1 MTTTLQPVSVIGC
14 GYHLPERIMTNAE
27 FEAILDTSDAWIQE
41 RTGIKERRIARPE
54 QGLSDLAIPAA
65 RQAIAHAGIDPSEI
79 DLILVATST
88 PDMAMPCTAALVQ
101 HAIGANR
108 AACFDMEAACSG
120 FVYGLITGTQFLQT
134 GMYRTALV
142 IGGDLLSKFINWQD
156 RGTAVLFGDG
166 AGAVVLRSGEA
177 QGVLASYLGA
187 DGSGAAHIQIPV
199 GSKVYP
205 QVETVEART
214 HTIHMNGRETYK
226 FAVEVVPKSIL
237 KVVELAG
244 VPLESVDHIIMHQAN
259 LRIMEAAAKR
269 LGLPMDRMVVN
280 IDRVANT
287 SAGTVPLALAEAV
300 ESGRIRPGDLV
311 CMVGFGAGLTWASA
325 LVRWTCDRPF
335 PSRQEAS

>member
-1 MTTTLQPVSVIGC
+1 
-14 GYHLPERIMTNAE
+14 
-27 FEAILDTSDAWIQE
+27 
-41 RTGIKERRIARPE
+41 
-54 QGLSDLAIPAA
+54 
-65 RQAIAHAGIDPSEI
+65 
-79 DLILVATST
+79 
-88 PDMAMPCTAALVQ
+88 
-101 HAIGANR
+101 
-108 AACFDMEAACSG
+108 
-120 FVYGLITGTQFLQT
+120 
-134 GMYRTALV
+134 
-142 IGGDLLSKFINWQD
+142 
-156 RGTAVLFGDG
+156 
-166 AGAVVLRSGEA
+166 
-177 QGVLASYLGA
+177 
-187 DGSGAAHIQIPV
+187 
-199 GSKVYP
+199 
-205 QVETVEART
+205 
-214 HTIHMNGRETYK
+214 MNGRETYK